1 MNLEK
6 LRSKLGKEN
15 LSAVF
20 GEITKISATSIEI
33 RGLKTGVGDIIKL
46 VSNENENLNTLAMVV
61 EIKEQFSYLSPFS
74 FIEGFKIGDRAFI
87 SDAGMQ
93 IGVSDE
99 LLGRVVDP
107 FMRPKDG
114 KGAIEATKYMP
125 IMRAPIDAM
134 KRGLKTGVGDIIK
147 LVSNENENL
156 NTLAM
161 VVEIKEQFSYLS
173 PFSFIEGFKIGDR
186 AFISDA
192 GMQIGV
198 SDELLGR
205 VVDPFMRPKD
215 GKGAIEATKYMPIM
229 RAPIDAM
236 KRGLI
241 EEVFPV
247 GVKTI
252 DALLTCG
259 VGQKLGIFAGSGV
272 GKSTLMGMI
281 VKNSKAPIKVVAL
294 IGERGREIPE
304 FIQKNLGGKLDDTV
318 IIVATSDDSA
328 LMRKYGA
335 FCAMSVAEYFKEQGK
350 DVLFIMDSVT
360 RFAMAQRE
368 IGLALGEPPTTKGY
382 PPSVLSLLPQLM
394 ERTGKE
400 EGKGTITAFFTVLVD
415 GDDMSDPIA
424 DQSRSILDGH
434 IVLSREL
441 TDFGIYP
448 PINIQNSASRVM
460 GDIISPEHKLW
471 ARKFKRLNSLLKENE
486 VLLRIG
492 AYQKGSDKEL
502 DEAIA
507 KKEFMQK
514 FLGQNPEESFE
525 FEETIR
531 LLSQIDANVAPNA
544 MQ

>member
-15 LSAVF
+15 LSAIF

-33 RGLKTGVGDIIKL
+33 
-46 VSNENENLNTLAMVV
+46 
-61 EIKEQFSYLSPFS
+61 
-74 FIEGFKIGDRAFI
+74 
-87 SDAGMQ
+87 
-93 IGVSDE
+93 
-99 LLGRVVDP
+99 
-107 FMRPKDG
+107 
-114 KGAIEATKYMP
+114 
-125 IMRAPIDAM
+125 
-134 KRGLKTGVGDIIK
+134 RGLKTGVGDIIK

-525 FEETIR
+525 FEETIG
-531 LLSQIDANVAPNA
+531 LLSQIDANVAPSAVQQNINMGSSNA
-544 MQ
+544 TLPNPNLK

>member
-15 LSAVF
+15 LSAIF

-33 RGLKTGVGDIIKL
+33 RGLKTGVGDIVKL

-114 KGAIEATKYMP
+114 KGAIE
-125 IMRAPIDAM
+125 
-134 KRGLKTGVGDIIK
+134 V
-147 LVSNENENL
+147 
-156 NTLAM
+156 
-161 VVEIKEQFSYLS
+161 
-173 PFSFIEGFKIGDR
+173 
-186 AFISDA
+186 
-192 GMQIGV
+192 
-198 SDELLGR
+198 
-205 VVDPFMRPKD
+205 
-215 GKGAIEATKYMPIM
+215 TKYMPIM

-294 IGERGREIPE
+294 VGERGREIPE

-460 GDIISPEHKLW
+460 SDIISPEHKLW

-502 DEAIA
+502 DEAIS

-525 FEETIR
+525 FNQTLE
-531 LLSQIDANVAPNA
+531 LLSQIDAPNTPLLPTQNINVGSASATLPNPNLK
-544 MQ
+544 

>member
-46 VSNENENLNTLAMVV
+46 
-61 EIKEQFSYLSPFS
+61 I
-74 FIEGFKIGDRAFI
+74 
-87 SDAGMQ
+87 
-93 IGVSDE
+93 
-99 LLGRVVDP
+99 
-107 FMRPKDG
+107 
-114 KGAIEATKYMP
+114 
-125 IMRAPIDAM
+125 
-134 KRGLKTGVGDIIK
+134 
-147 LVSNENENL
+147 SNENENL

-434 IVLSREL
+434 IVLSRKL

>member
-15 LSAVF
+15 LSAIF

-33 RGLKTGVGDIIKL
+33 RGLKTGVGDIVKL

-114 KGAIEATKYMP
+114 KGAIE
-125 IMRAPIDAM
+125 
-134 KRGLKTGVGDIIK
+134 V
-147 LVSNENENL
+147 
-156 NTLAM
+156 
-161 VVEIKEQFSYLS
+161 
-173 PFSFIEGFKIGDR
+173 
-186 AFISDA
+186 
-192 GMQIGV
+192 
-198 SDELLGR
+198 
-205 VVDPFMRPKD
+205 
-215 GKGAIEATKYMPIM
+215 TKYMPIM

-294 IGERGREIPE
+294 IGERGRKIPE

-448 PINIQNSASRVM
+448 PVNIQNSASRVM
-460 GDIISPEHKLW
+460 SDIISPEHKLW

-502 DEAIA
+502 DEAIS

-525 FEETIR
+525 FNQTLE
-531 LLSQIDANVAPNA
+531 LLSQIDAPNTPLLPTQNINVGSASATLPNPNLK
-544 MQ
+544 

>member
-33 RGLKTGVGDIIKL
+33 
-46 VSNENENLNTLAMVV
+46 
-61 EIKEQFSYLSPFS
+61 
-74 FIEGFKIGDRAFI
+74 
-87 SDAGMQ
+87 
-93 IGVSDE
+93 
-99 LLGRVVDP
+99 
-107 FMRPKDG
+107 
-114 KGAIEATKYMP
+114 
-125 IMRAPIDAM
+125 
-134 KRGLKTGVGDIIK
+134 RGLKTGVGDIIK

-525 FEETIR
+525 FEETIG
-531 LLSQIDANVAPNA
+531 LLSQIDANIAPSAVQQNINMGSSNA
-544 MQ
+544 TLPNPNLK

>member
-15 LSAVF
+15 LSAIF

-33 RGLKTGVGDIIKL
+33 RGLKTGVGDIVKL

-114 KGAIEATKYMP
+114 KGAIE
-125 IMRAPIDAM
+125 
-134 KRGLKTGVGDIIK
+134 V
-147 LVSNENENL
+147 
-156 NTLAM
+156 
-161 VVEIKEQFSYLS
+161 
-173 PFSFIEGFKIGDR
+173 
-186 AFISDA
+186 
-192 GMQIGV
+192 
-198 SDELLGR
+198 
-205 VVDPFMRPKD
+205 
-215 GKGAIEATKYMPIM
+215 TKYMPIM

-400 EGKGTITAFFTVLVD
+400 EGKGTVTAFFTVLVD

-448 PINIQNSASRVM
+448 PVNIQNSASRVM
-460 GDIISPEHKLW
+460 SDIISPEHKLW

-502 DEAIA
+502 DEAIS

-525 FEETIR
+525 FNQTLE
-531 LLSQIDANVAPNA
+531 LLSQIDAPNTPLLPTQNINVGSASATLPNPNLK
-544 MQ
+544 